1 MLPSVLVATT
11 LFLQAAP
18 DLPPSRVLRLN
29 DAVEA
34 GLKNQ
39 PTVRQ
44 ARAQTRVFDNRADE
58 AKAPLLPQVTAI
70 ASYQRV
76 RGAARSGTVTTTG
89 APSTIPT
96 STPASGVDVFTFGAS
111 ASQLIWDFG
120 QTYEK
125 YRAADRLASSAKATE
140 QTAEYTTVA
149 DVRRSYFTARA
160 QKALVKVAADS
171 LANLDRH
178 LVQIEGFVK
187 VGTRPEIDLAQ
198 ARTDV
203 ANGKVA
209 LIDAEN
215 AYALAKAQLARSMG
229 DPGATDFEV
238 SDDEIAPVD
247 GEDLS
252 ADALTARAIAGR
264 PELQAL
270 GLQRESNRLTVRAL
284 KGGYGP
290 ALTANAGYS
299 QTGTAL
305 NDLGPA
311 WNVGVALTWPLFQ
324 GGVTRAQ
331 VREAE
336 ASEDLTD
343 AQVDA
348 EKLQIALDVRTASL
362 NLRAAK
368 ATATAS
374 EDVVVNARERLRLA
388 EGRYESGVGSAI
400 ELGDAQVALTQAEG
414 QLVGARFRVSS
425 ARSDLLAAMGK
436 R

>member
-1 MLPSVLVATT
+1 
-11 LFLQAAP
+11 
-18 DLPPSRVLRLN
+18 
-29 DAVEA
+29 
-34 GLKNQ
+34 
-39 PTVRQ
+39 
-44 ARAQTRVFDNRADE
+44 
-58 AKAPLLPQVTAI
+58 
-70 ASYQRV
+70 
-76 RGAARSGTVTTTG
+76 
-89 APSTIPT
+89 
-96 STPASGVDVFTFGAS
+96 
-111 ASQLIWDFG
+111 
-120 QTYEK
+120 
-125 YRAADRLASSAKATE
+125 
-140 QTAEYTTVA
+140 
-149 DVRRSYFTARA
+149 
-160 QKALVKVAADS
+160 
-171 LANLDRH
+171 
-178 LVQIEGFVK
+178 
-187 VGTRPEIDLAQ
+187 
-198 ARTDV
+198 
-203 ANGKVA
+203 
-209 LIDAEN
+209 
-215 AYALAKAQLARSMG
+215 MG